1 MPNSCAFAHIA
12 TESSLFEMMPSVAQQ
27 RRPRARQTADTLVA
41 QTDAVLQASR
51 ALVAIAASSIAG
63 VTDVVTVPQ
72 FRVLVMVYTR
82 GPMNLAA
89 VADDLNVNPSNASRT
104 CDKLIR
110 ANLLDRVVSE
120 EDRRNIVLSLTTAGR
135 RLVEKVTVRR
145 RSAIEKVLRA
155 MSPGQRDVLAGAL
168 SEFARAAGEPVDDK
182 ALMLLW
188 PPTA

>member
-1 MPNSCAFAHIA
+1 
-12 TESSLFEMMPSVAQQ
+12 MMPSVAQQ
-27 RRPRARQTADTLVA
+27 RRPQAGHHADTLAA

-63 VTDVVTVPQ
+63 VADVVTVPQ

-89 VADDLNVNPSNASRT
+89 VAEDLNVNPSNASRT

-110 ANLLDRVVSE
+110 ADLLDRVVSE
-120 EDRRNIVLSLTTAGR
+120 QDRRNIVLSLTTAGR
-135 RLVEKVTVRR
+135 RLVERVTARR

-155 MSPGQRDVLAGAL
+155 MSPGQRDALADAL
-168 SEFARAAGEPVDDK
+168 TEFARAAGEPVDD
-182 ALMLLW
+182 ALLLLW
-188 PPTA
+188 PPRV